1 MHNCAF
7 CKNPLMP
14 WTEWKADDGRFYCSV
29 FCADGGETHTPL
41 TQDPLGGV
49 TLQEHRYER

>member
-14 WTEWKADDGRFYCSV
+14 MTEWKADDGRFYCSE
-29 FCADGGETHTPL
+29 FCADGGDTEASL
-41 TQDPLGGV
+41 TWNRAEEA
-49 TLQEHRYER
+49 TLQGAAE